1 MSGVDKLNN
10 STEIMNLLGI
20 SFEQYNYLMGLTGI
34 FLSVLLNLFVFMIL
48 ANLKAVSYT
57 HLTLPTT

>member
-34 FLSVLLNLFVFMIL
+34 FLSVLLNLLVFMIL
-48 ANLKAVSYT
+48 ANLKV
-57 HLTLPTT
+57 